1 MNKKRKYAY
10 AAMTSAAL
18 AIAVIIIINLIAVV
32 VNSKLSLS
40 LDFTKGGILEFD
52 QTTKD
57 VISQLDMDVRVISLV
72 PKNDSN
78 REMIQIDEILKKYDT
93 MSDHISYERA
103 DAQKNPALLAT
114 YKVDGK
120 PLEDSYNIIF
130 ETDRMN
136 TVVSINDILIM
147 YKDNVS
153 ENILAGALK
162 AEHYFTS
169 ALLRV
174 TKGSDINAYVATGH
188 GERFS
193 AEEFKSKILPAGGYV
208 FHDYQI
214 MSEAV
219 PDNADVV
226 IIADP
231 KTDYSAEDIDK
242 LAAFLS
248 SGGSLQVFVAPTTPR
263 LETLFGFLEEWGIT
277 VGDGFACEED
287 ASNYTGYRYNILPQ
301 IDENDMTKAIHKDN
315 TQLVFAYSRP
325 VSAKNKNDIT
335 GYTIASTSDSA
346 YIKANVSSLYDVF
359 EAGDSKESTAVA
371 VMATRPNYD
380 GKMPKLFVSGSAA
393 FLEIQANSTFYA
405 NLMASMTEQPYTIY
419 IQPKN
424 IVQERVAISQSTI
437 YIYALV
443 VIIIIPVIILAWG
456 FIIWV
461 KRRHL

>member
-1 MNKKRKYAY
+1 VNKKRKYAY

-153 ENILAGALK
+153 ENILA
-162 AEHYFTS
+162 
-169 ALLRV
+169 
-174 TKGSDINAYVATGH
+174 
-188 GERFS
+188 
-193 AEEFKSKILPAGGYV
+193 
-208 FHDYQI
+208 
-214 MSEAV
+214 
-219 PDNADVV
+219 
-226 IIADP
+226 
-231 KTDYSAEDIDK
+231 
-242 LAAFLS
+242 
-248 SGGSLQVFVAPTTPR
+248 
-263 LETLFGFLEEWGIT
+263 
-277 VGDGFACEED
+277 
-287 ASNYTGYRYNILPQ
+287 
-301 IDENDMTKAIHKDN
+301 
-315 TQLVFAYSRP
+315 
-325 VSAKNKNDIT
+325 
-335 GYTIASTSDSA
+335 
-346 YIKANVSSLYDVF
+346 
-359 EAGDSKESTAVA
+359 
-371 VMATRPNYD
+371 
-380 GKMPKLFVSGSAA
+380 
-393 FLEIQANSTFYA
+393 
-405 NLMASMTEQPYTIY
+405 
-419 IQPKN
+419 
-424 IVQERVAISQSTI
+424 
-437 YIYALV
+437 
-443 VIIIIPVIILAWG
+443 
-456 FIIWV
+456 
-461 KRRHL
+461 